1 MAAPP
6 TTTPASTKAP
16 APTPGRA
23 ARRPRPGSQ
32 RADRARATDDR
43 IVAAATLA
51 FGTRGFDAVSL
62 DDLAAELGVTKQ
74 AILYHHRSKR
84 ALLDAVI
91 DRACLDLIVEFDGV
105 LGRATSGWE
114 RIESMV
120 RAIFRV
126 ALRRPELLGIVRE
139 VSRLGGDASLR
150 ITTGIEPF
158 VERATAYLAREM
170 DAGRV
175 RRCDP
180 RMLLVS
186 AYSSVLGVATEVEV
200 LRAVGVEPTLRDA
213 AVRRRELLAFLR
225 AAMVAQR

>member
-1 MAAPP
+1 MAAPVTVP
-6 TTTPASTKAP
+6 PSTARSGP
-16 APTPGRA
+16 VRAGSRA
-23 ARRPRPGSQ
+23 A
-32 RADRARATDDR
+32 RARATDDR
-43 IVAAATLA
+43 ILTVATLA
-51 FGTRGFDAVSL
+51 FGTKGYDGVSL

-74 AILYHHRSKR
+74 AILYHHPSKR

-91 DRACLDLIVEFDGV
+91 DRACLDLVVEFDGV
-105 LGRATSGWE
+105 LRGATAGWE
-114 RIESMV
+114 RIESLV

-139 VSRLGGDASLR
+139 VTRLGGDASLR
-150 ITTGIEPF
+150 ISSGIEPF
-158 VERATAYLAREM
+158 VERATGYLAREM

-186 AYSSVLGVATEVEV
+186 AYSAVLGVATEVEV

-213 AVRRRELLAFLR
+213 AVRRRELLSFLR
-225 AAMVAQR
+225 AAIVAQR